1 MKEKTKN
8 LQLHLVTNLCFVVD
22 DRLDVDECVCV
33 SVCLNER
40 EKKVIDNNENGRVYL
55 ISVSFARADDLTT
68 PYQDQIGIINT
79 LGKPKCW
86 CLRARET
93 LARSIPCQ

>member
-1 MKEKTKN
+1 MKKKQRIYNCIWLLISILLLTI
-8 LQLHLVTNLCFVVD
+8 VWMWMI
-22 DRLDVDECVCV
+22 VCV
-33 SVCLNER
+33 LNWMNEK
-40 EKKVIDNNENGRVYL
+40 KKVIDNNENGRVYL

-86 CLRARET
+86 C
-93 LARSIPCQ
+93 